1 MCMANGPYRSRCNFV
16 GTPRVVEG
24 CTTDRLEAHRF
35 IFGAHVR
42 ASVLLVA
49 SSSPSHYSCTTPA
62 EGERTSQQHEAPKK
76 PTRPSRRSS
85 QRPIKASG
93 QCRARRPTRFVA
105 WQERGPRRTPRLPVM
120 TDIPRQGSPRA
131 GLAVS
136 PNRPSSLSRPHW
148 PYSTHGSGYHLVRYG
163 YPPPSSSSSSVSGSS
178 SVAAGALPGW
188 DPRASGGSGVGT
200 PTPAGIVRR
209 PSASPAAQ
217 EDNTRHWSFTVRR
230 TS

>member
-105 WQERGPRRTPRLPVM
+105 WQGSTTHTP
-120 TDIPRQGSPRA
+120 SPSNDRHSQTGLA
-131 GLAVS
+131 QSWPGGVAEQALLAVS
-136 PNRPSSLSRPHW
+136 PALAVFDSWLRLSFGTLW
-148 PYSTHGSGYHLVRYG
+148 LSAALVIILVRLG
-163 YPPPSSSSSSVSGSS
+163 
-178 SVAAGALPGW
+178 
-188 DPRASGGSGVGT
+188 
-200 PTPAGIVRR
+200 
-209 PSASPAAQ
+209 
-217 EDNTRHWSFTVRR
+217 
-230 TS
+230 